1 MLLITL
7 AWRNVWRQTRRTII
21 TLTTMALCITV
32 AIPTFGLAEGIT
44 REMVNGVTKS
54 HLGHIQI
61 HDPRFPQQEDPAYS
75 LDYDS
80 VMMVLEKTPEVLSA
94 APRIYAGGMLSAKQ
108 GMKLSVGALPHRKKN
123 ICDISISP
131 RISKAYDIGIGA
143 VLYPKPALDGPCI
156 AFSVTDIAPGA
167 AEFMVFSEL
176 LPNFNTSSA
185 PLEDESDV
193 DTLLPLNA
201 KQNLSHGK
209 KSSGH

>member
-80 VMMVLEKTPEVLSA
+80 VMMVLEKT
-94 APRIYAGGMLSAKQ
+94 
-108 GMKLSVGALPHRKKN
+108 
-123 ICDISISP
+123 
-131 RISKAYDIGIGA
+131 
-143 VLYPKPALDGPCI
+143 
-156 AFSVTDIAPGA
+156 
-167 AEFMVFSEL
+167 
-176 LPNFNTSSA
+176 
-185 PLEDESDV
+185 
-193 DTLLPLNA
+193 
-201 KQNLSHGK
+201 
-209 KSSGH
+209 